1 MRVFRISFIN
11 QGKVYEIYAR
21 RVLQG
26 ELYGFVEIE
35 DLVFEDSSALLVD
48 PSTEK
53 LKDEFKGV
61 ERTIVPIHSIIR
73 IDAVEKEGQS
83 KIRDGGDGSNITPFP
98 SFFSPGKDRP
108 D

>member
-1 MRVFRISFIN
+1 MHVYRISFIN

-21 RVLQG
+21 KVHQG

-35 DLVFEDSSALLVD
+35 DLVFEESSTLLVD

-61 ERTIVPIHSIIR
+61 ERTIVPIHSIVR
-73 IDAVEKEGQS
+73 IDAMEKEGRS
-83 KIRDGGDGSNITPFP
+83 KIHEVGDGSNITPFP
-98 SFFSPGKDRP
+98 SFFTSGKDKKE
-108 D
+108 